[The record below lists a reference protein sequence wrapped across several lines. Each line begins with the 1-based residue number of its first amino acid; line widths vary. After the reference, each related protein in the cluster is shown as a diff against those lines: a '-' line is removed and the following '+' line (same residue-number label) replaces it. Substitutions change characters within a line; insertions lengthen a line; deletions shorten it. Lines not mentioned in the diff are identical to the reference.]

1 MKKHEIRDAGKAA
14 RSNATPP
21 PSSSSPTPTGAST

>member
-14 RSNATPP
+14 RGSAA
-21 PSSSSPTPTGAST
+21 SSSTPTPAAN